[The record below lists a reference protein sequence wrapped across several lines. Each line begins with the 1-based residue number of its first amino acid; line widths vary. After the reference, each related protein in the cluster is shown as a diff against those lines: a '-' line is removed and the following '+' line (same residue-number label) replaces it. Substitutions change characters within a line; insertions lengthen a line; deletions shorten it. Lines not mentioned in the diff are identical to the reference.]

1 MTQSPFARA
10 GIGFLVAAASVLV
23 FHQGMIFVLK
33 TAGLVNAPIYGT
45 NPVGPLGVPLIVNQM
60 FWGGLYGAAFGALLP
75 RLPRPPIAPGLVL
88 GLIAGLVSMF
98 VVAPIK
104 GNPGGRGG
112 RRVRGA
118 CRPASSSS
126 PTWGPRRSPPA
137 ITGRKRSSSS
147 ASWTA
152 TTTATSARSSI
163 TSCPTA
169 ATARTP
175 RCSSPLR
182 RRSRGRLGS

>member
-104 GNPGGRGG
+104 GNP
-112 RRVRGA
+112 VGA
-118 CRPASSSS
+118 GWQAWPMARNLRING
-126 PTWGPRRSPPA
+126 TWGLGVGL
-137 ITGRKRSSSS
+137 IWTVLLGRMRE
-147 ASWTA
+147 
-152 TTTATSARSSI
+152 R
-163 TSCPTA
+163 
-169 ATARTP
+169 
-175 RCSSPLR
+175 
-182 RRSRGRLGS
+182 